1 MDWTLDSI
9 LNWIF
14 RLEFQSPGSQRSHAY
29 SSAAQLLPKSSHC
42 HCHCTDWNIKYP
54 PIYLCIYPR
63 IFAHLL
69 SLSTEENSIVMKLYL
84 RLGLC
89 IALSLL
95 GTVLSGPLTMEYNDE
110 PEKFTIQSHYPMEYC
125 NNDESEE
132 FTIQSHNPMEYND
145 ESEKFTIQSSAL
157 SDPSSKSI
165 VNVHALVLLLH

>member
-1 MDWTLDSI
+1 M
-9 LNWIF
+9 
-14 RLEFQSPGSQRSHAY
+14 Y
-29 SSAAQLLPKSSHC
+29 LPQNFCS
-42 HCHCTDWNIKYP
+42 
-54 PIYLCIYPR
+54 L
-63 IFAHLL
+63 AL
-69 SLSTEENSIVMKLYL
+69 SVHEENSIVMKLYL

-110 PEKFTIQSHYPMEYC
+110 PEKFTIQSHNPMEY
-125 NNDESEE
+125 NDESEK